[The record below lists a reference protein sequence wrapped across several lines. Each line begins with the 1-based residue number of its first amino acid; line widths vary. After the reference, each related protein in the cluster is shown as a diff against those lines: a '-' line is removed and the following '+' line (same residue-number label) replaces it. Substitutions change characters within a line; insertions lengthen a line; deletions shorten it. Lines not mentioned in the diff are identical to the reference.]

1 MVLVLDIIEIKMNFE
16 ANTID
21 DLMYDI
27 LEELIK
33 RPFDVIPTKGAS
45 SEIFG
50 AMLQLNNPRAR
61 LSSTETRGKTFSA
74 LGEFLW
80 YLSKSNDLEFI
91 MYYII
96 RYKNYSDDGKIVYGG
111 YGPRLF
117 NMRGKHNQI
126 NRVIE
131 LLKEKSTTRQAVI
144 QLFDAEDLL
153 EKHKDIPCTCSLQ
166 FILRDNK
173 LNMIVFMRSND
184 AYWGLPHDIFCFTMI
199 QEIVARSLNVE
210 LGIYKHSVA
219 SLHLYE
225 VSVSDAKQYIGE
237 GFQPTKAPMPE
248 MPIGNPW
255 ESIQTLMQFEQEIRN
270 DFTIPVENLKL
281 DNYWLDFAYL
291 LKILALFKN
300 RKYEL
305 IESEK
310 AKINS
315 EIYSAIVQKKIDDN
329 KSKFAKIK
337 YNESRS

>member
-1 MVLVLDIIEIKMNFE
+1 MNFE
-16 ANTID
+16 AETID

-61 LSSTETRGKTFSA
+61 LSRTETRGKTFSA

-80 YLSKSNDLEFI
+80 YLSKSNDLDFI
-91 MYYII
+91 MYYIV

-126 NRVIE
+126 NQVIE

-144 QLFDAEDLL
+144 QLFDAEDLVK
-153 EKHKDIPCTCSLQ
+153 KHKDIPCTCNLQ
-166 FILRDNK
+166 FILRNNK

-184 AYWGLPHDIFCFTMI
+184 AYLGLPHDIFCFTMI

-210 LGIYKHSVA
+210 LGIYKHAVG

-225 VSVSDAKQYIGE
+225 VNIKDAQQYIDE
-237 GFQPTKAPMPE
+237 GCQPTKFPMPL
-248 MPIGNPW
+248 MPLGNPW
-255 ESIQTLMQFEQEIRN
+255 DSIEKLMRFEKEIRS
-270 DFTIPVENLKL
+270 DFTIAVESLEL

-291 LKILALFKN
+291 LKILSLFKN
-300 RKYEL
+300 KQYEL
-305 IESEK
+305 IETEK

-329 KSKFAKIK
+329 KPKFAKINK
-337 YNESRS
+337 NESSI